1 MGRLLPLATSSIET
15 CVVLIMKIITDNVID
30 ENRKVVITIDG
41 YVPLDI
47 KIVDTLKSPPLY
59 WRTGNG
65 NTSLLEFAVLPE
77 SGFLSAITLV
87 MIEPGSIHKV
97 DCLSVNLSESVE
109 GVPVFNKG
117 LWNESNGNDFSQRL
131 VDDLSVDIQVK
142 ITLNSMLLEIGEN
155 TQATSWIKC
164 DDNFYLGIDD
174 ENNIAN
180 LYLRKLTKG
189 EIDDFFKA
197 VN

>member
-1 MGRLLPLATSSIET
+1 
-15 CVVLIMKIITDNVID
+15 MKIIADNVID
-30 ENRKVVITIDG
+30 ETRNVVITIDG

-47 KIVDTLKSPPLY
+47 KILDALKSSPLY

-65 NTSLLEFAVLPE
+65 NASLLEFAVLPE

-87 MIEPGSIHKV
+87 MIESGSIHKV

-117 LWNESNGNDFSQRL
+117 LWNESNGNDFSQRFI
-131 VDDLSVDIQVK
+131 DNLSVNIKVK
-142 ITLNSMLLEIGEN
+142 ITLNSMLLEIDEN
-155 TQATSWIKC
+155 TQATTWIKC

-174 ENNIAN
+174 ENNIVN
-180 LYLRKLTKG
+180 LYLRKLTKS
-189 EIDDFFKA
+189 EIDGFFKV